1 MPVPSLAQA
10 GEVASAALTA
20 SGTDADGHLRLDLR
34 PDRAELSLQTRALGE
49 VTGRDT
55 QLARRISGAVAGLGL
70 VPAGATSAESPRPV
84 QMLEMAIDAL
94 DIPAIRPFW
103 KAVMAYADE
112 PGHSGPEDAIVDP
125 AGQGP
130 AIWFQQM
137 DAPRPQRNRVHF
149 DITVPD
155 DEADARVRAAL
166 GAGGR
171 LVDDSFARVVLGPR
185 RRRGQRGLRL
195 HLDRPRRAGRT
206 GPVAPYPAAR
216 ACRRTGLSPRH
227 PASAPAW
234 AYPGLVR
241 LVSLLPSATEIVYS
255 LGLGEDLVGVTFECD
270 EPPAARSE
278 KTIVVGGR
286 DTRGMTAREI
296 DSYVRAQLA
305 AGRGPVHAARPR
317 ARGSA
322 ARPDPDPGPVP
333 GVRAAVRAGRRRPGL
348 PGMPGRRAVA

>member
-1 MPVPSLAQA
+1 MTEDPDTQLSRAAASEAVRDIGWRYLLGTLALSVPVPSLAQA

-20 SGTDADGHLRLDLR
+20 SGPDADGHLHLDLR

-70 VPAGATSAESPRPV
+70 IPAGATSAESPRPV

-112 PGHSGPEDAIVDP
+112 PAHSGPEDAIVDP

-155 DEADARVRAAL
+155 DEADARVHAAL
-166 GAGGR
+166 GAGGGWSTTPLPGR
-171 LVDDSFARVVLGPR
+171 SGSSPTPR
-185 RRRGQRGLRL
+185 ATR
-195 HLDRPRRAGRT
+195 
-206 GPVAPYPAAR
+206 
-216 ACRRTGLSPRH
+216 S
-227 PASAPAW
+227 ASAPGPTATSGTNRTSS
-234 AYPGLVR
+234 AVPGGPR
-241 LVSLLPSATEIVYS
+241 
-255 LGLGEDLVGVTFECD
+255 
-270 EPPAARSE
+270 PAA
-278 KTIVVGGR
+278 
-286 DTRGMTAREI
+286 AP
-296 DSYVRAQLA
+296 A
-305 AGRGPVHAARPR
+305 
-317 ARGSA
+317 
-322 ARPDPDPGPVP
+322 
-333 GVRAAVRAGRRRPGL
+333 
-348 PGMPGRRAVA
+348 